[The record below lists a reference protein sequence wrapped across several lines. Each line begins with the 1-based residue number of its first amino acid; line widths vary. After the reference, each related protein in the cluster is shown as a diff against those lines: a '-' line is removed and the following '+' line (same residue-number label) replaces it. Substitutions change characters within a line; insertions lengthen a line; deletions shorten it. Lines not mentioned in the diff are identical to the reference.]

1 MGWPHPA
8 SLCNLNQLP
17 VPTIRSNTVLII
29 FATLV
34 LAPSVHAQS
43 SPLPAATGLDVR
55 PAASTLTERCTAAV
69 TAARAQIAGIDT
81 VNAQRRTFA
90 NTLGSAEHVNQ
101 TLNDAVGAYAF
112 LYGVSPDSAVRVASE
127 GCSQQVS
134 NFGVDVGADAAIYAD
149 AVALSKPGMLRN
161 PAELKIAEL
170 YAETGRH
177 AGAGLDSATRVRT
190 TGLFKHLND
199 LQRDYAVAIAADS
212 TQITISAAEAK
223 GLAPQLLANLK
234 HTDDGGYVVPVNEST
249 EGPFMQTDA
258 SSEARARM
266 TAAGFRRGGAGNVR
280 LLENALAVRDT
291 LAHLFGFPNW
301 ASYQLDTH
309 MAKDPARVIAFLDQ
323 IDTQLYAKTKAELAD
338 LAAVK
343 LASGDSTPLVASDL
357 GYYNAMLRRT
367 KYRVDPEEVRQ
378 YFPVD
383 HVISGV
389 FGIYEQLLG
398 VKFDEI
404 TPADAWAPGVREFA
418 VSDAA
423 TRKPLGW
430 IFLDLFPRPN
440 KYQHFATFPIR
451 TGVHWADGSLDRPVS
466 AIIGNWPTAAPG
478 KPSLLTHFDVI
489 TFFHEFGHLMAA
501 TLVDVP
507 YPTLSNLRQDFVE
520 APSQMLENWMW
531 QPSVLARVSSNV
543 TTGKPLPPD
552 LIKRMIA
559 LRQLGAGY
567 GNSLQAFL
575 AMYDMRLH
583 TSSVP
588 LDTKVT
594 WDSLQARM
602 LPRITLTGDYP
613 AASFSHLMEG
623 YDAGYYGYL
632 WSKAYAQDLF
642 TRFEK
647 DGVMSASAG
656 MAYRRDILEPGG
668 IREPDALLQSFLGR
682 PLNYDAFYR
691 DLGITTHAKGSSAGK

>member
-1 MGWPHPA
+1 MHPYPIQMPPIRIIA
-8 SLCNLNQLP
+8 KLGFTGLLALP
-17 VPTIRSNTVLII
+17 AAL
-29 FATLV
+29 
-34 LAPSVHAQS
+34 LAQHA
-43 SPLPAATGLDVR
+43 PLPAATGLDFH
-55 PAASTLTERCTAAV
+55 PTAAV
-69 TAARAQIAGIDT
+69 LLNGCKAAIRHGRAELRAIDS
-81 VNAQRRTFA
+81 VQHNQRTFA
-90 NTLGSAEHVNQ
+90 NTIGHAEHAGA
-101 TLNDAVGAYAF
+101 TLSDSIAAYAF
-112 LYGVSPDSAVRVASE
+112 LYAVSPDADVRQASQM
-127 GCSQQVS
+127 CSQQLS
-134 NFGVDVGADAAIYAD
+134 KFGVDVGADTRIYSD
-149 AVALSKPGMLRN
+149 AVALVRSGALTDPSERKV
-161 PAELKIAEL
+161 AEL
-170 YAETGRH
+170 YVEQGRH
-177 AGAGLDSATRVRT
+177 AGAGLDSATRERAK
-190 TGLFKHLND
+190 GLFNRLND
-199 LQRDYAVAIAADS
+199 LQRDYAVRIAADS
-212 TQITISAAEAK
+212 TTITISAAEAK
-223 GLAPQLLANLK
+223 GIAPQLLANLK
-234 HTDDGGYVVPVNEST
+234 PTADGGFIVPVNEST
-249 EGPFMQTDA
+249 SGPFLQTDA
-258 SSEARARM
+258 SSVARARF
-266 TAAGFRRGGAGNVR
+266 AAANLRRGGAENVR
-280 LLENALAVRDT
+280 RLEQALAIRDT

-309 MAKDPARVIAFLDQ
+309 MVKDPARVIAFLNQ
-323 IDTQLYAKTKAELAD
+323 IDTQLYAKTKTELAN
-338 LAAVK
+338 LAALK
-343 LASGDSTPLVASDL
+343 RANGDSTPLVGSDV

-367 KYRVDPEEVRQ
+367 KYNVDNEEIRQ

-383 HVISGV
+383 HVVSGV

-423 TRKPLGW
+423 TKKPLGW

-440 KYQHFATFPIR
+440 KYEHFATFPIR
-451 TGVHWADGSLDRPVS
+451 TGVHWSDGTVDRPVS
-466 AIIGNWPTAAPG
+466 AIIGNWPAAAPG
-478 KPSLLTHFDVI
+478 KPSLLTHGDVI

-501 TLVDVP
+501 TLVDAQ
-507 YPTLSNLRQDFVE
+507 YPTLTGLRQDFVE

-531 QPSVLARVSSNV
+531 QPAVLARVSSNV

-552 LIKRMIA
+552 LIERMIA

-567 GNSLQAFL
+567 GNSAQAFL

-583 TSSVP
+583 SSTVP

-602 LPRITLTGDYP
+602 LPGVSFTGDYP
-613 AASFSHLMEG
+613 AASFGHLMGG

-656 MAYRRDILEPGG
+656 MAYRHDILEPGG
-668 IREPDALLQSFLGR
+668 VREPDALLESFLGR

-691 DLGITTHAKGSSAGK
+691 DLGITAGAGARAPAR